1 MTLKPMSE
9 QIQVDEL
16 QRQIDTA
23 AAQAGP
29 EPAFPQLELQRL
41 LPVLREHHAVEPRPP
56 LIGRTAYERLWVR
69 INQVVRRFAA
79 HAVEPAVTQQNEFN
93 HALLDTIESMIE
105 ADAALRGLVIARRA
119 DQAAAHNRTES
130 DERA

>member
-1 MTLKPMSE
+1 MSE
-9 QIQVDEL
+9 QIQVDQL
-16 QRQIDTA
+16 QRAIEAA

-41 LPVLREHHAVEPRPP
+41 LPALREYHAVEPRPP

-69 INQVVRRFAA
+69 INQVVRRCAA
-79 HAVEPAVTQQNEFN
+79 HAVEPAVAQQNEFN
-93 HALLDTIESMIE
+93 RALLDTLERLIE
-105 ADAALRGLVIARRA
+105 ADAVLRGAVVARRA
-119 DQAAAHNRTES
+119 EQATMRNRTEA